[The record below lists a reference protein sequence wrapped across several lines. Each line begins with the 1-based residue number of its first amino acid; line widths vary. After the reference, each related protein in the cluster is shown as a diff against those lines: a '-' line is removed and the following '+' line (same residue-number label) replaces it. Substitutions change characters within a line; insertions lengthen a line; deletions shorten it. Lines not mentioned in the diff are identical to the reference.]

1 MSNHI
6 LHNTLKVD
14 KLLKQQIDALKR
26 KSVLLKTKAQNL
38 ANLKQQQNIQH
49 KNIPN
54 RHAYIPATHV
64 QKHTQPNTNAN
75 VSAFEPVPA
84 IELLITELQEQEP
97 NTDATTI
104 KSNQKSSDNA
114 SKNVQIHGS
123 IYLDKNVIIM

>member
-54 RHAYIPATHV
+54 RRAYIPATHV
-64 QKHTQPNTNAN
+64 QTHTQPNTNAN
-75 VSAFEPVPA
+75 VSVFEPVPA

-104 KSNQKSSDNA
+104 NSSDTA
-114 SKNVQIHGS
+114 SKNVQIHDS